1 MILCVCARELAE
13 AEQVL
18 HAQKESRTPDSTDQ
32 NGDLHTD
39 RH

>member
-1 MILCVCARELAE
+1 
-13 AEQVL
+13 L
-18 HAQKESRTPDSTDQ
+18 HAQQESGPSDSADE

>member
-1 MILCVCARELAE
+1 
-13 AEQVL
+13 VL
-18 HAQKESRTPDSTDQ
+18 HAQKESRTADSTDQ